1 MARFTP
7 TQQGST
13 TTTATTT
20 VSTSSCATCT
30 CANRS
35 WYSTRWTKTLYH
47 PNGRIRSV
55 QTRRRPETGATSF
68 CIQLKTLYG
77 TWPQTL
83 LKEGNTRMIFFFCLQ
98 TFVTC
103 TFQLCIY
110 SQRFQYF
117 AYYACYPTVSFLCL
131 CITILVRAK

>member
-20 VSTSSCATCT
+20 VSTSRCATCT
-30 CANRS
+30 CVNRS
-35 WYSTRWTKTLYH
+35 WYNTRWTKTLYH
-47 PNGRIRSV
+47 PNGRIHSV

-68 CIQLKTLYG
+68 CTQLKTLYG
-77 TWPQTL
+77 TWPQTSQKDGDTKMILHFACKL
-83 LKEGNTRMIFFFCLQ
+83 LLLAHSNCVF
-98 TFVTC
+98 
-103 TFQLCIY
+103 Y

-117 AYYACYPTVSFLCL
+117 ACYSTASLLCL
-131 CITILVRAK
+131 CTTVPVRAK